1 MKIPFD
7 LLRDPE
13 HSVDRPGD
21 VAPHQ
26 HVGGRHAAAG
36 AEDDAQN
43 RTHLHHHIQQ
53 NGCPGLLQD
62 AGAVPDAAK
71 EAQVKLQAE
80 LP

>member
-21 VAPHQ
+21 FAPHQ
-26 HVGGRHAAAG
+26 HVGGRHPAAG

>member
-1 MKIPFD
+1 MKILFD
-7 LLRDPE
+7 RSRDSE
-13 HSVDRPGD
+13 RSVDGLGD

-43 RTHLHHHIQQ
+43 RTHLHHHLQQ

-62 AGAVPDAAK
+62 ARAVPDTAE
-71 EAQVKLQAE
+71 EAQAKLPAE